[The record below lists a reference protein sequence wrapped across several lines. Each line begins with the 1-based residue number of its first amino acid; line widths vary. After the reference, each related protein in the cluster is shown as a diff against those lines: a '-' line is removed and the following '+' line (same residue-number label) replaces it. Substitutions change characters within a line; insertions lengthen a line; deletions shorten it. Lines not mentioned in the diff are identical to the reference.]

1 MSAAPRMATS
11 DLVDALAADL
21 PARPRAWV
29 ARRLASGLLSGAA
42 ASLAVTL
49 LLWGPRPDLAA
60 AVATGPFWAKLG
72 FTGLLAVSGVAAAA
86 RFARPG
92 GEARGATACAYATI
106 AVMACLAGAQ
116 LARAP
121 AGAHRQLLMGSTA
134 ASCPWL
140 IMLLAL
146 PLLAGGIWAVR
157 AMAPTRLSRAGAE
170 LGLAAGAGAA
180 IIYAVSCNESALP
193 FVLVWYG
200 LGVAVPTAIGALLG
214 PRLLRW

>member
-1 MSAAPRMATS
+1 MNTLPRMTTS

-21 PARPRAWV
+21 PPRPPAWTT
-29 ARRLASGLLSGAA
+29 RRLASGLLSGVAV
-42 ASLAVTL
+42 SLAVTL

-72 FTGLLAVSGVAAAA
+72 FAGLLAASGVAATA

-92 GEARGATACAYATI
+92 GAARGATACAYATI

-121 AGAHRQLLMGSTA
+121 AGAERQLLMGSTA

-146 PLLAGGIWAVR
+146 PILAGGIWAMR

-180 IIYAVSCNESALP
+180 VIYALSCDESAIP
-193 FVLVWYG
+193 FVLIWYG
-200 LGVAVPTAIGALLG
+200 LGMAAPTAIGALLG